1 MHELLTQI
9 ASTDAVIGTRYH
21 NVVGAL
27 MMNRPVV
34 SLGYAARFDEVM
46 KSMGLGDYCHYAE
59 SIVPE
64 AVLDDLEEL
73 LGNWD
78 GFSAGVDTRNQQYR
92 RELEHQFAALINP
105 TRPVAES
112 SVTLDAVR
120 VP

>member
-1 MHELLTQI
+1 
-9 ASTDAVIGTRYH
+9 
-21 NVVGAL
+21 
-27 MMNRPVV
+27 
-34 SLGYAARFDEVM
+34 
-46 KSMGLGDYCHYAE
+46 MGLGDYCHHAE

-92 RELEHQFAALINP
+92 RELEHQFAALIDP

-112 SVTLDAVR
+112 SLTVDAVR

>member
-1 MHELLTQI
+1 MISEPIDSMHDLLTQI

-46 KSMGLGDYCHYAE
+46 KNMGLGDYCHHAE

-64 AVLDDLEEL
+64 AVLDDLDEL
-73 LGNWD
+73 IGKWKELSPGI
-78 GFSAGVDTRNQQYR
+78 AIVNQQYIDS
-92 RELEHQFAALINP
+92 LDHQFTNLLVSKP
-105 TRPVAES
+105 
-112 SVTLDAVR
+112 
-120 VP
+120 